1 MNPPPFAASDR
12 ARALHR
18 ELRVVDL
25 HADSLLW
32 GRDLLRR
39 GRQGQVDVPRLIEG
53 NVALQVL
60 AASTKVPRK
69 ANLERNDDRSDDIT
83 LLGIAS
89 GWPPRTWRS
98 LLARA
103 LHLASRAETFA
114 HGSHGRFS
122 LIRSRRDLAAY
133 VERRQADPAMTAGL
147 LSIEGAHAL
156 DDDPDNLDIVFAAGY
171 RTMSLTHL
179 FDNRFGG
186 SAHGVVKGG
195 LTAAGRDVLARMEAR
210 GMIVDVAH
218 ASIATIDDIL
228 AVATRPV
235 VASHTGVRGTADNI
249 RNLSDG
255 HVRAIA
261 DTGGLIGIGFWP
273 AATGGN
279 DVAAIARA
287 IGHATNVAGFDAVAL
302 GSDFDGAV
310 AQPIDATG
318 MVQVTDA
325 LLAAGFSDDQV
336 AKVMGGNALRV
347 FADALPDG

>member
-1 MNPPPFAASDR
+1 
-12 ARALHR
+12 
-18 ELRVVDL
+18 
-25 HADSLLW
+25 
-32 GRDLLRR
+32 
-39 GRQGQVDVPRLIEG
+39 
-53 NVALQVL
+53 
-60 AASTKVPRK
+60 
-69 ANLERNDDRSDDIT
+69 
-83 LLGIAS
+83 
-89 GWPPRTWRS
+89 
-98 LLARA
+98 
-103 LHLASRAETFA
+103 
-114 HGSHGRFS
+114 
-122 LIRSRRDLAAY
+122 
-133 VERRQADPAMTAGL
+133 
-147 LSIEGAHAL
+147 
-156 DDDPDNLDIVFAAGY
+156 
-171 RTMSLTHL
+171 
-179 FDNRFGG
+179 
-186 SAHGVVKGG
+186 
-195 LTAAGRDVLARMEAR
+195 
-210 GMIVDVAH
+210 
-218 ASIATIDDIL
+218 
-228 AVATRPV
+228 V